1 VTKIEGNT
9 KKVVMFDRTQWVLA
23 GMSIALWV
31 QLSQPVAGAGR
42 VGKVVQTAQ
51 TNSSDAAQKVYG
63 EAEELYEQGTAEALR
78 GAIVKYEEALK
89 LYREAGNRSREALT
103 LNSIGGA
110 YLNLGENQ
118 KALDYYNQ
126 SLPLKRAIGD
136 RGGEATTLYNI
147 GGIYLNLGEKQKALD
162 YYNQSLSLFRAV
174 GSPHWEAVALN
185 SIGLVYSD
193 LGEKQ
198 KALEY
203 YSQSLLLKR
212 AIKDQRGEASI
223 LNNIGRVYS
232 DLGEKQ
238 RALEY
243 YNQSL
248 PLRRAVDDHGG
259 EAVTLSS
266 MAFVK
271 RSLGNFTEALTD
283 IEASLKLIEN
293 LRSKI
298 AGPESRSSY
307 FATVQ
312 DYYEFYID
320 LLMQLHKTNPNSG
333 YDIKASE
340 ARKRARNPKKQRIAV
355 EKWPFRAI

>member
-136 RGGEATTLYNI
+136 RGGEATILSNI
-147 GGIYLNLGEKQKALD
+147 GGIYLSFGEKQKALD

-174 GSPHWEAVALN
+174 RSPHWEAVILK
-185 SIGLVYSD
+185 SIGLIYSELGEKQKALEYYNQSLLLNRAIGDRRGEATTLNNIGKVYSD

-203 YSQSLLLKR
+203 Y
-212 AIKDQRGEASI
+212 
-223 LNNIGRVYS
+223 
-232 DLGEKQ
+232 
-238 RALEY
+238 
-243 YNQSL
+243 NQSL
-248 PLRRAVDDHGG
+248 TLRRAVEDRGG
-259 EAVTLSS
+259 EAVTLSN

-271 RSLGNFTEALTD
+271 RNLGNFTEALND
-283 IEASLKLIEN
+283 IEASLKIVEN
-293 LRSKI
+293 LSTPITATELRT
-298 AGPESRSSY
+298 SY
-307 FATVQ
+307 FATVE

-320 LLMQLHKTNPNSG
+320 LLMELHKTNPNSG

-340 ARKRARNPKKQRIAV
+340 ARKRARNP
-355 EKWPFRAI
+355 

>member
-1 VTKIEGNT
+1 LKKIQKG
-9 KKVVMFDRTQWVLA
+9 VAMFDRTHWFLA
-23 GMSIALWV
+23 SLLIALSV
-31 QLSQPVAGAGR
+31 QLSQPAVAAVS
-42 VGKVVQTAQ
+42 VGKAVQTAQ

-63 EAEELYEQGTAEALR
+63 EAEKLYEQGTAESLR

-89 LYREAGNRSREALT
+89 LYRKAGNRSREALT
-103 LNSIGGA
+103 LHNMGGV
-110 YLNLGENQ
+110 YLNLGEQQ
-118 KALDYYNQ
+118 KALEYYSQ
-126 SLPLKRAIGD
+126 SLPLKRTLGD
-136 RGGEATTLYNI
+136 RGGEATTLYII
-147 GGIYLNLGEKQKALD
+147 GGIYLNLGEKEKALD

-174 GSPHWEAVALN
+174 GSPHWETVALN

-203 YSQSLLLKR
+203 YNQSLSLFR
-212 AIKDQRGEASI
+212 AIKDQRGEATL

-238 RALEY
+238 KALEY

-248 PLRRAVDDHGG
+248 PLRRAVDDRGG

-293 LRSKI
+293 LRRKI
-298 AGPESRSSY
+298 ATPESRSSY
-307 FATVQ
+307 FATIQ
-312 DYYEFYID
+312 DYYKFYID
-320 LLMQLHKTNPNSG
+320 LLMQLHITNPNSG

-340 ARKRARNPKKQRIAV
+340 ARKRASNP
-355 EKWPFRAI
+355 

>member
-1 VTKIEGNT
+1 
-9 KKVVMFDRTQWVLA
+9 MFDRTQWVLA

-126 SLPLKRAIGD
+126 SLSLFRAVRSPHWEAVILKSIG
-136 RGGEATTLYNI
+136 L
-147 GGIYLNLGEKQKALD
+147 IYSELGEKQKALE
-162 YYNQSLSLFRAV
+162 YYNQSLLLNRAI
-174 GSPHWEAVALN
+174 GDRRGEAITLN
-185 SIGLVYSD
+185 NIGKVYSD

-203 YSQSLLLKR
+203 Y
-212 AIKDQRGEASI
+212 
-223 LNNIGRVYS
+223 
-232 DLGEKQ
+232 
-238 RALEY
+238 
-243 YNQSL
+243 NQSL
-248 PLRRAVDDHGG
+248 TLRRAVEDRGG
-259 EAVTLSS
+259 EAVTLSN

-271 RSLGNFTEALTD
+271 RNLGNFTEALND
-283 IEASLKLIEN
+283 IEASLKIVEN
-293 LRSKI
+293 LSTPITATELRT
-298 AGPESRSSY
+298 SY

-320 LLMQLHKTNPNSG
+320 LLMELHKTNPNSG

-340 ARKRARNPKKQRIAV
+340 ARKRARNP
-355 EKWPFRAI
+355 

>member
-1 VTKIEGNT
+1 
-9 KKVVMFDRTQWVLA
+9 MFDRTQWVLA
-23 GMSIALWV
+23 GISIALWV

-63 EAEELYEQGTAEALR
+63 QAEELYEQGTAEALR

-136 RGGEATTLYNI
+136 RGGEATILSNI
-147 GGIYLNLGEKQKALD
+147 GGIYLSFGEKQKALD

-174 GSPHWEAVALN
+174 RSPHWEAVILK
-185 SIGLVYSD
+185 SIGLIYSE

-203 YSQSLLLKR
+203 Y
-212 AIKDQRGEASI
+212 
-223 LNNIGRVYS
+223 
-232 DLGEKQ
+232 
-238 RALEY
+238 
-243 YNQSL
+243 NQSL
-248 PLRRAVDDHGG
+248 TLRRAVEDRGG
-259 EAVTLSS
+259 EAVTLSN

-271 RSLGNFTEALTD
+271 RNLGNFTEALND
-283 IEASLKLIEN
+283 IEASLKIVEN
-293 LRSKI
+293 LSTPITATELRT
-298 AGPESRSSY
+298 SY

-320 LLMQLHKTNPNSG
+320 LLMELHKTNPNSG

-340 ARKRARNPKKQRIAV
+340 ARKRAINP
-355 EKWPFRAI
+355 